1 MDVTEA
7 RALLGVDAGAAWPD
21 VRGAFRRLL
30 RATHPDVAGG
40 EGAATGRTALLIEAY
55 ERLRTAAADEAAAPA
70 RPVPVRF
77 AVVGSDTLAFDAPAD
92 EVFLIL
98 LEAAHDIGE
107 VTYVDP
113 EVGLLETVVQL
124 EGGPTCSLVV
134 SLQGRGTGATEA
146 FCTIEPLG
154 ASGTLLATAAVDVLV
169 RHLRSRAGPSP

>member
-1 MDVTEA
+1 VDVTEA
-7 RALLGVDAGAAWPD
+7 RALLGVDAETAWPD

-55 ERLRTAAADEAAAPA
+55 ERLRTAADGEAAARA
-70 RPVPVRF
+70 RPAPAGF

-98 LEAAHDIGE
+98 LEAAYDIGE
-107 VTYVDP
+107 VTYADP
-113 EVGLLETVVQL
+113 DVGLLETVVQL

-134 SLQGRGTGATEA
+134 TLQGRATGVTEA
-146 FCTIEPLG
+146 FCTIEPLD
-154 ASGTLLATAAVDVLV
+154 ATATLPATAAVDVLA
-169 RHLRSRAGPSP
+169 RHLRARAGPSS